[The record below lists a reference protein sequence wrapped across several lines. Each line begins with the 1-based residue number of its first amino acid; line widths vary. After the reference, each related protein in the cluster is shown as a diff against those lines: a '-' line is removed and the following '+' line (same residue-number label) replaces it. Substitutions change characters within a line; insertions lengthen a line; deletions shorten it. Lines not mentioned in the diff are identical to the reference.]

1 MDNLTKWVI
10 LLVVI
15 STLCHIVITL
25 CKNEWDDV
33 TPRIEQQQDMPNHHF
48 YDLDKRKRVPC

>member
-33 TPRIEQQQDMPNHHF
+33 TPRIEQQQDMPGF
-48 YDLDKRKRVPC
+48 LQCCSMMR